1 MKEIIGDDY
10 PTYEDSVKLSLNE
23 RARKETD
30 ELIELSKVSKDNVER
45 LMLENIQLK
54 HRLACIKDDIAI
66 IDRHIT
72 NTCAKKFTQPSR
84 NSDGFKKY
92 EDNSV
97 YADEAIHNLTN
108 IEIACD
114 LSDES
119 VDEWGSDL
127 AEEYRQKLM
136 GDDDPV
142 FEGHLKNMEASGD
155 YLDKCIA
162 KKFTQPSRNSDGCNR
177 QQLTDKDLYNFD
189 KDLYML
195 KKCQEMTK
203 EDKTT

>member
-23 RARKETD
+23 RARRETD

-45 LMLENIQLK
+45 LMIENIQLK
-54 HRLACIKDDIAI
+54 HRLACIKDDIEI

-72 NTCAKKFTQPSR
+72 NTCAKQFTQPSR
-84 NSDGFKKY
+84 CKDGCKKY

-119 VDEWGSDL
+119 VDEWGSPL
-127 AEEYRQKLM
+127 AEEYRQ
-136 GDDDPV
+136 
-142 FEGHLKNMEASGD
+142 
-155 YLDKCIA
+155 
-162 KKFTQPSRNSDGCNR
+162 
-177 QQLTDKDLYNFD
+177 QLTDNDLYNFD

-203 EDKTT
+203 GDKTA